1 MSTGILSL
9 INYNFLSFLFFL
21 QFLFHHCSISI
32 HQNYH
37 FLGIRN
43 KKNLVPKWLFW
54 RSMISTFIQSSWIFS
69 HKKIIKES
77 WIKKSSSSQSSPLLH
92 CTTTTTKRKSV
103 GFMSMRAA
111 CESLI
116 NRNRNWY
123 QWEKNNIYLWYL
135 MIVQDCEWSRTEGWD
150 MRQCKVE
157 CLLIG
162 YQIMLC
168 TVLKL
173 AWAI

>member
-1 MSTGILSL
+1 MNDILDNNKTTFIKQRESDKWAL
-9 INYNFLSFLFFL
+9 EFYHWLTTIFFLFFLFFL

-92 CTTTTTKRKSV
+92 STTTTTKRKSV

-123 QWEKNNIYLWYL
+123 QWEKNNTIF
-135 MIVQDCEWSRTEGWD
+135 MVPNDCAGLRMVSYGELRYET
-150 MRQCKVE
+150 M
-157 CLLIG
+157 
-162 YQIMLC
+162 
-168 TVLKL
+168 
-173 AWAI
+173 